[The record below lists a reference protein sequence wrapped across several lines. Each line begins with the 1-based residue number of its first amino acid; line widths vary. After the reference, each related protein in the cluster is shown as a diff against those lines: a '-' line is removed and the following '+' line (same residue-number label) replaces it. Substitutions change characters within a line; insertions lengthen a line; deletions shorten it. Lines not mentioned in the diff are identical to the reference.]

1 MKSTARVARRTAI
14 GVVAGAAAL
23 GLVVFGWPGGG
34 TGAGG
39 QSASQVRE
47 EVTVALKLIQ
57 AYVTTKDGKPV
68 TDLTAA
74 DFEITDNG
82 QKMPVTQF
90 ENHGV
95 GGDDIAPAGSVAGSR
110 LNRKFFFFF
119 DFAFTNPRS
128 ARKAREAALHFMD
141 TAIRPGDELGV
152 LSYSPMRGL
161 TIHEYLTTDHARIRD
176 IVDAFGLRTV
186 AGRAETLTNLLYAD
200 ELRHMQNSGYPN
212 PAGGASQPAQGP
224 ATGGNPA
231 ADVFFQEQARGQT
244 AGVIDEGRRQGYADQ
259 ARQFVET
266 FANLGRAMRYIPG
279 WKNLI
284 LFSSGI
290 SRALIYGSRRGL
302 DVPNMDANRPD
313 QIIAELNAY
322 DNAQSNTGV
331 RTEFAA
337 ALKELRNAN
346 SPIYAIDC
354 TTPAGEMDMNNP
366 VGTSISSREITGKDS
381 LVQLAGES
389 GGKYFSNSMD
399 TMDALAA
406 VGDITS
412 AYYVLGY
419 GIPAAWDGAFHKI
432 KVKVVRPGLK
442 VVSQNGYYNP
452 KPFQQYSRFERLL
465 QMTDLALSDNPLTQ
479 LPADAAMAVMPVVLG
494 DRPHLVAYVELP
506 KDAAAAVIGKRSDAY
521 FLIYDEERGKSAVKS
536 FRLKPPAG
544 GPGDALAVFA
554 VPAKP
559 GRYSC
564 RIIVQNA
571 ETGVAARGSAS
582 ISFADPAAAPV
593 WLDPPL
599 LLREAAGWADLGA
612 APEAT
617 LSSIFGYDPAKYAPL
632 AGPLS
637 PGPQRVLAVVRL
649 SLGMPEVELDI
660 TAAEAQGTVKSEV
673 PVVVVNTRQV
683 KSLRTCLIELTF
695 GDLKPGPHTLTIRAR
710 DKSGAEGN
718 ETTAA
723 FTVK

>member
-1 MKSTARVARRTAI
+1 MKSTVTGTRRA
-14 GVVAGAAAL
+14 GVSVIVGAAAL
-23 GLVVFGWPGGG
+23 GLVLFCWPGDGV
-34 TGAGG
+34 GAGG

-90 ENHGV
+90 ENHVV
-95 GGDDIAPAGSVAGSR
+95 GGDDIAPGAPVGAPR

-119 DFAFTNPRS
+119 DFAFTDPRS

-141 TAIRPGDELGV
+141 TAIRPGDELGL

-161 TIHEYLTTDHARIRD
+161 TIHEYLTTDHARVRD
-176 IVDAFGLRTV
+176 IVDGFGLRTV
-186 AGRAETLTNLLYAD
+186 AGRAETLTSFLYAD
-200 ELRHMQNSGYPN
+200 ELRHMQDGEYMN
-212 PAGGASQPAQGP
+212 PAKDGY
-224 ATGGNPA
+224 A
-231 ADVFFQEQARGQT
+231 AFFSEQAQ
-244 AGVIDEGRRQGYADQ
+244 AQIPGVVDEGRRQGYTDQ
-259 ARQFVET
+259 ARQFAQT
-266 FANLGRAMRYIPG
+266 FANLARAMRYVPG

-290 SRALIYGSRRGL
+290 SRALIYGNRRGL

-313 QIIAELNAY
+313 QMIAELNAY

-331 RTEFAA
+331 RTEFSD
-337 ALKELRNAN
+337 ALKELKNAN
-346 SPIYAIDC
+346 TPIYAIDC
-354 TTPAGEMDMNNP
+354 TAVAGEMDINNP
-366 VGTSISSREITGKDS
+366 VGTSISSRELTGKDS

-389 GGKYFSNSMD
+389 GGKYFANSMD
-399 TMDALAA
+399 TKDALAA
-406 VGDITS
+406 VADITS

-419 GIPAAWDGAFHKI
+419 SVPAAWDGAFHKI

-452 KPFQQYSRFERLL
+452 KPFQQYSSFERLL
-465 QMTDLALSDNPLTQ
+465 QMTDLALSDNPLTP
-479 LPADAAMAVMPVVLG
+479 LPAGAAMAVTPVVIG
-494 DRPHLVAYVELP
+494 GWPHIVAYVELP
-506 KDAAAAVIGKRSDAY
+506 KDAAAAVIGKRSEAY
-521 FLIYDEERGKSAVKS
+521 FLIYDEEQGKTAVKS

-544 GPGDALAVFA
+544 DRSDALAVFA
-554 VPAKP
+554 VPTKP

-582 ISFADPAAAPV
+582 ISFADPVAAPV

-599 LLREAAGWADLGA
+599 LLRDAAGCADLGA
-612 APEAT
+612 SPEAT
-617 LSSIFGYDPAKYAPL
+617 LSGIFGYDPAKYAPL
-632 AGPLS
+632 TGSLPA
-637 PGPQRVLAVVRL
+637 GPQRVLAAVRL
-649 SLGMPEVELDI
+649 SLGMPGVELDI
-660 TAAEAQGTVKSEV
+660 TATEAQGTVKSEV
-673 PVVVVNTRQV
+673 PVTVLETNQV
-683 KSLRTCLIELTF
+683 KALRTCVIELTF
-695 GDLKPGPHTLTIRAR
+695 GDLKPGPHALTIRAR